1 MKKAL
6 SFVAAVAVSL
16 VGAAAY
22 ADTFNLHH
30 GQRTPAAEAKVDFG
44 KDSNGNYKA
53 SIDAKYL
60 ARPQDLGGGMNTYAV
75 WIEPGQ
81 GRAPQLVGTLTPD
94 KNKEAKLVIM
104 PPFPSFHMIITAES
118 SSTPTQPSNDVVLRG
133 HVGNQPQNQQG
144 GNNNSGGQ

>member
-6 SFVAAVAVSL
+6 SFVTAVVVSL

-30 GQRTPAAEAKVDFG
+30 GQRTPAAEGKVDFG

-60 ARPQDLGGGMNTYAV
+60 AKPQDLGGGMNTYAV

-94 KNKEAKLVIM
+94 KNREAKLDIM
-104 PPFPSFHMIITAES
+104 TPFPSFNMMITAES
-118 SSTPTQPSNDVVLRG
+118 SSTPAQPSNDVILRG
-133 HVGNQPQNQQG
+133 HVGNPPQNQQG
-144 GNNNSGGQ
+144 NGNSGGQ